1 MYPQTVQYVFH
12 RMLTTEFL
20 NFIGYEYPEDRK
32 RDDNPLWLLGIPPF
46 AAETHLYI
54 QHQFMVLARESDW
67 TEEDKYIWLHT
78 YIYGESSERVAEDVV
93 CTPHHVRER
102 FQVCQDKLPGL
113 VRAWWTERLA
123 DNPEVRLPELFDEF
137 IVWFCENLEEDEQR
151 SLMQFSVLDIAQYDM
166 FGNR

>member
-1 MYPQTVQYVFH
+1 MET
-12 RMLTTEFL
+12 LTEFL
-20 NFIGYEYPEDRK
+20 NYIGYEYPEDRK

-113 VRAWWTERLA
+113 VRAWWNERLA
-123 DNPEVRLPELFDEF
+123 DDPETRLPEQLHEYILDM
-137 IVWFCENLEEDEQR
+137 CNNLEDDDDWDENIT
-151 SLMQFSVLDIAQYDM
+151 MN
-166 FGNR
+166 G

>member
-1 MYPQTVQYVFH
+1 MET
-12 RMLTTEFL
+12 LTEFL

-78 YIYGESSERVAEDVV
+78 YIYGESSERVAEDVG

-113 VRAWWTERLA
+113 VRAWWNERLA
-123 DNPEVRLPELFDEF
+123 DDPETRLPEQLHEYILDM
-137 IVWFCENLEEDEQR
+137 CNNLEDDDDWDENIT
-151 SLMQFSVLDIAQYDM
+151 MN
-166 FGNR
+166 G